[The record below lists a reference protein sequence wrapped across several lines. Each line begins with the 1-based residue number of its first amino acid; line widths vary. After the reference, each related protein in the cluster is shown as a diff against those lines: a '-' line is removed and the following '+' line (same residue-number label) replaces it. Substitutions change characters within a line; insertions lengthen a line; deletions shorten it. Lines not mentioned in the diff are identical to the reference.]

1 METPTFRK
9 NRSTRVYYGWYI
21 AVAAFFALIL
31 SMGTRSAFGPFLL
44 PMAEAM
50 AVSRTRLSLVV
61 AVSMLVFA
69 VSLPIA
75 GRLVD
80 TRGGKPV
87 LLAGTVLLAAALYRT
102 GRAVTFEELLFW
114 YGLVAAIGFAATGQV
129 VFQAILNQW
138 FVKRRGAVLS
148 LLSAGAMGGIGL
160 MTPASALLIDFF
172 GWRLAYAVLA
182 AVVFL
187 VIFPAALWI
196 IRERPEELGLLPD
209 GDPVAASRFSS
220 TGGIEA
226 SVRGASFWEACH
238 TRSFWLLASG
248 YFACGF
254 SMNLLSTHGVPML
267 VDHGFSFMEAS
278 LALGVLGL
286 VGIVGSVG
294 LGVASDYL
302 GRKNVLALIYL
313 LRAFGFLLLVTASTP
328 FQLFVLG
335 GLAGL
340 VWVGS
345 SAMTSALIADLY
357 GRVSI
362 GTIFGWVYFVH
373 QIGAALGAYIGGA
386 AYDWLGTHVI
396 AFGVT
401 AVVLVIAALLSYR
414 IPESLSQSQRITV
427 LAGGA
432 ETTANPQRLDV

>member
-1 METPTFRK
+1 MILDCRRNNHTG
-9 NRSTRVYYGWYI
+9 RVYYGWYI
-21 AVAAFFALIL
+21 AGAAFFALIF

-44 PMAEAM
+44 PMAETLG
-50 AVSRTRLSLVV
+50 VSRTMLSLVV

-80 TRGGKPV
+80 TRGGRPV
-87 LLAGTVLLAAALYRT
+87 LIGGTVLLAAALYRT
-102 GRAVTFEELLFW
+102 GRSVSFGELLFW
-114 YGLVAAIGFAATGQV
+114 YALVAAIGFAATGHV

-148 LLSAGAMGGIGL
+148 LLSAGAMGAIGL

-182 AVVFL
+182 LAVLL
-187 VIFPAALWI
+187 VILPAALWI

-209 GDPVAASRFSS
+209 GDPVVASRLSS
-220 TGGIEA
+220 TANIEA
-226 SVRGASFWEACH
+226 SGASLWEACR
-238 TRSFWLLASG
+238 TRPFWLLAGG

-267 VDHGFSFMEAS
+267 VDHGFSYMEAS
-278 LALGVLGL
+278 SALGVLGL
-286 VGIVGSVG
+286 VGIAGSVG
-294 LGVASDYL
+294 LGVASDYM
-302 GRKNVLALIYL
+302 GRKSMLALIYL
-313 LRAFGFLLLVTASTP
+313 VRALGFLLLVSASTP
-328 FQLFVLG
+328 IQLFALG

-345 SAMTSALIADLY
+345 SAMTSALAADLY

-362 GTIFGWVYFVH
+362 GTIFGWIYFVH
-373 QIGAALGAYIGGA
+373 QVGAAVGAYLGGA
-386 AYDWLGTHVI
+386 AYDWLGTHVV
-396 AFGVT
+396 AFGVS
-401 AVVLVIAALLSYR
+401 AVVLVIAALLSYQ
-414 IPESLSQSQRITV
+414 IPESLAQSQRLTV
-427 LAGGA
+427 LVEGA
-432 ETTANPQRLDV
+432 DISPNPQKLDV